1 MSQKSTTEFIQSP
14 IKERK
19 ELKEKEV
26 LNPVILQERVK
37 YSMSSRENGG
47 GAQDF
52 LQDQQI
58 PISKLQATEA
68 FQELCNQ
75 TTAPGHELLPI

>member
-26 LNPVILQERVK
+26 LNPLMLQEWVK
-37 YSMSSRENGG
+37 YAVKFKWEWCWSFRTSYKTSK
-47 GAQDF
+47 
-52 LQDQQI
+52 QQ
-58 PISKLQATEA
+58 LATWRLESYFRSA
-68 FQELCNQ
+68 ADSQCLKAADRF
-75 TTAPGHELLPI
+75 